1 MSATTP
7 SMLILPCK
15 DCHQPV
21 SDSQTNAYRLV
32 AGILYGWCN
41 ECFNRQQRLLKHGP
55 ARVESAKPPQSFG
68 DKIDKLTDTTNALLK
83 ALQKL
88 NVSQ

>member
-21 SDSQTNAYRLV
+21 NDSETTAYRLIG
-32 AGILYGWCN
+32 GILYGWCI
-41 ECFNRQQRLLKHGP
+41 ECFNKQQQLIKHGP
-55 ARVESAKPPQSFG
+55 LGVESAEPPESLT
-68 DKIDKLTDTTNALLK
+68 DKIEKLTDTTNALLK

-88 NVSQ
+88 NGKH

>member
-21 SDSQTNAYRLV
+21 KDSETNAYRLIG
-32 AGILYGWCN
+32 GILYGWCN
-41 ECFNRQQRLLKHGP
+41 ECFNKQQQLIKHCP
-55 ARVESAKPPQSFG
+55 PRVESAEPAESLRE
-68 DKIDKLTDTTNALLK
+68 KIEKLTDTTNALLN

-88 NVSQ
+88 NGSH